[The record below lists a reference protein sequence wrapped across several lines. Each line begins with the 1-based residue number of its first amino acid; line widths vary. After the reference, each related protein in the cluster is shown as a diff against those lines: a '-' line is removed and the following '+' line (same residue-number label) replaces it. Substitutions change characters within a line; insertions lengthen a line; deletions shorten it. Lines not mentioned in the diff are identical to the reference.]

1 MSYPDPPQQPQWQ
14 PQQPGQ
20 PGPPG
25 QGYPP
30 QYGAAPGQQYPQH
43 PPQPQQPPQPSYP
56 QQQPYPQHGAP
67 GGGMPGG
74 GAPGG
79 PPGGGQYSGG
89 QTPPSGGRRR
99 NRWLIPTAA
108 GVAVVV
114 MAGTVWATV
123 SLVDFGGP
131 QPETVLPGNS
141 IAFGKIDV
149 AIDGSQAIELL
160 QFVDRLPEEM
170 LEEVGDSQDDTTSM
184 MAEGFVEAFPEAE
197 QAEVEQWIGQGVGG
211 SMWPT
216 DDEEASEGEG
226 VSGAIALAVTDE
238 TLAEEQLGT
247 LVSERDDL
255 AFEIVD
261 GFALLSYN
269 EAAIADL
276 HRQVEENGP
285 LDGNDTFSGDLA
297 DVPGGSVAVG
307 WTDLDGLMSVE
318 QIAQEIESE
327 MPSESGA
334 MSGRATASVR
344 IDGEYLE
351 ARMDVFGFEVDQADL
366 SWLSESP
373 GASVAAMGDLP
384 QDTVVAVGGAGLGE
398 AATSAYEEGIP
409 FLSSGEQTEMERAFN
424 SMGVPMPDSFG
435 GLLGTSTAFGA
446 TNLDFSSG
454 SPDDVAFEY
463 RAVDGDEQVL
473 NTLVEEMA
481 GPYATSVPEVRADGD
496 TVVVSSGSGGGGRLA
511 DDEVFQQTMQE
522 LDEAVM
528 AGYVDL
534 RQAIPAGEVSAP
546 QEWGAVGVALS
557 VADEGQRAS
566 FELRWAPSG
575 GE

>member
-20 PGPPG
+20 PG

-30 QYGAAPGQQYPQH
+30 QYGAAPGQPYPQ
-43 PPQPQQPPQPSYP
+43 QPQQPQQP
-56 QQQPYPQHGAP
+56 PYPQHGAP

-74 GAPGG
+74 GVPGGGAPGG
-79 PPGGGQYSGG
+79 PPYGGQYSGG
-89 QTPPSGGRRR
+89 QVPPSGGGRR

-141 IAFGKIDV
+141 VAFGKMDL
-149 AIDGSQAIELL
+149 AIDGSQAIDLL

-170 LEEVGDSQDDTTSM
+170 LEEIGEPEEDTTSM
-184 MAEGFVEAFPEAE
+184 LAEGFVEAFPEAD
-197 QAEVEQWIGQGVGG
+197 QAEVEEWIGQGVGG
-211 SMWPT
+211 SVWPT
-216 DDEEASEGEG
+216 DDEEASEGAG
-226 VSGAIALAVTDE
+226 VSGAIALSVTDE
-238 TLAEEQLGT
+238 ALAEEQLT
-247 LVSERDDL
+247 SLADERDDL
-255 AFEIVD
+255 AFEVVED
-261 GFALLSYN
+261 FALLSFN

-276 HRQVEENGP
+276 NRQVEANGT
-285 LDGNDTFSGDLA
+285 LDGNETFSSDLS
-297 DVPGGSVAVG
+297 DVPGGSIAVG
-307 WTDLDGLMSVE
+307 WTDLGGLMAVE
-318 QIAQEIESE
+318 EFAQEVESE
-327 MPSESGA
+327 LPAETA
-334 MSGRATASVR
+334 LSGRATASMRV
-344 IDGEYLE
+344 DGDYLE
-351 ARMDVFGFEVDQADL
+351 ARMDVFAFEVDQTDL
-366 SWLSESP
+366 TWLSESP

-384 QDTVVAVGGAGLGE
+384 ENTVVAVGGTGLDQ
-398 AATSAYEEGIP
+398 AFTSAYEQGIP
-409 FLSSGEQTEMERAFN
+409 LLGSGEQTEMERNLN
-424 SMGVPMPDSFG
+424 SIGVPLPDSFG

-454 SPDDVAFEY
+454 DTDDAVFEY
-463 RAVDGDEQVL
+463 RAVGGDEQVL
-473 NTLVEEMA
+473 NSLVEGMA
-481 GPYATSVPEVRADGD
+481 GPYASSVPQVSADGD
-496 TVVVSSGSGGGGRLA
+496 TVVVSNGSGGGRLA

-522 LDEAVM
+522 MDDAVM

-534 RQAIPAGEVSAP
+534 RQAIPATDVAAP
-546 QEWGAVGVALS
+546 EEWGALGVALS
-557 VADEGQRAS
+557 VTDEGERAS